1 MNASLLVAV
10 RREHASRF
18 YKALSAYTDMRF
30 ELVTTTRDALDTL
43 ADRTKHLD
51 VFVLDN
57 NLDGVHELVNELR
70 QTYPRLLIVLV
81 DEEADFGMP
90 GLADDITTAPFDND
104 DLRKRILRLM
114 SDRRQETLRADSLP
128 AVRTFA
134 KALQKASGVGGK
146 EQAAAEASKDLGY
159 DYVGYYRMISEEP
172 LKLSLTAQVGPN
184 AIKAVVP
191 KEATPDD
198 LMTWVYQSAQS
209 RIVGPSDQPNY
220 LLVARGRLGAA
231 ACVPVTFSGKKYG
244 VLLAAREMPNTITQ
258 EHVMMLELVSAQL
271 AAAVSKEKIG

>member
-1 MNASLLVAV
+1 MNPNILVTV

-18 YKALSAYTDMRF
+18 YKNLAVYKDMHT
-30 ELVTTTRDALDTL
+30 ELVTEVRDAVDML
-43 ADRTKHLD
+43 ADRDKHID
-51 VFVLDN
+51 VFVIDN
-57 NLDGVHELVNELR
+57 NLGGVYDLVSDLR

-104 DLRKRILRLM
+104 DLKKRILRLM

-134 KALQKASGVGGK
+134 KALQKASGLGGK

-159 DYVGYYRMISEEP
+159 DYVAYYRLSSPDPI
-172 LKLSLTAQVGPN
+172 KLALTAQVGAN
-184 AIKAVVP
+184 AIKAVAP
-191 KEATPDD
+191 KEAQADD
-198 LMTWVYQSAQS
+198 LMMWVFQSGQS
-209 RIVGPSDQPNY
+209 RIVSPSDQPNH

-231 ACVPVTFSGKKYG
+231 ACVPATFSGKKYG
-244 VLLAAREMPNTITQ
+244 VLVAAREMPNSINQ

-271 AAAVSKEKIG
+271 AAAVSKEKI